1 MKTMKNIMSIA
12 LILLV
17 AMSVFVG
24 CNPKFSTTEFTPEDK
39 AQIEEF
45 WGDAIPFLDCMSYE
59 ILTGTDSINGECLT
73 IWFKGNKYFM
83 ADEDNITEAHIDDY
97 IDKLMAFV
105 GKDAKYTEYASEYVK
120 WEIITKGNKS
130 IAVQRTAYLSGT
142 GGIDVMVRLYNCAV
156 TEIG

>member
-24 CNPKFSTTEFTPEDK
+24 CNPVDDTGFKPEDK

-45 WGDAIPFLDCMSYE
+45 WGDVIPFLYCSYYE
-59 ILTGTDSINGECLT
+59 ISTGTDSINGEWLEIRFIDNNT
-73 IWFKGNKYFM
+73 FYEGYIITV
-83 ADEDNITEAHIDDY
+83 ADMDDY
-97 IDKLMAFV
+97 TDKLKAFV
-105 GKDAKYTEYASEYVK
+105 GKDAKYTEYAASEYEV

-130 IAVQRTAYLSGT
+130 IAVRRDPYKKLT
-142 GGIDVMVRLYNCAV
+142 GYRVIVRLYNCAV

>member
-24 CNPKFSTTEFTPEDK
+24 CNPVDDTGFKPEDK

-45 WGDAIPFLDCMSYE
+45 WGDTIPFLDCISYE
-59 ILTGTDSINGECLT
+59 ILTGTDSINGEYLA
-73 IWFKGNKYFM
+73 ILFMGNPSFIY
-83 ADEDNITEAHIDDY
+83 DEDKITEAHIDDY

-105 GKDAKYTEYASEYVK
+105 GKNAKYTEYASEYGE

-130 IAVQRTAYLSGT
+130 IAVRRVAFKMGT
-142 GGIDVMVRLYNCAV
+142 GYHVMVHLYNCAV